1 MIEKKIREWK
11 VNVFNENSNS
21 SIKKKKWEG
30 KKKKE
35 KSRFPLFFYLLAQ
48 FVYSVER
55 NYF

>member
-21 SIKKKKWEG
+21 SIKKKVGGE
-30 KKKKE
+30 KKRKNLV
-35 KSRFPLFFYLLAQ
+35 SLFFFYLLAQ
-48 FVYSVER
+48 FVYAVER